1 MAKRYYDQ
9 ALEASAD
16 AYFPVTLSL
25 ISLYSRALYHI
36 IFKSPDDELKAL
48 SLFGNFLGGAQE
60 EEDTVASSSWSFGR
74 AWREIQRRWGV
85 DVPPEEVNAMPVVG
99 NRDQAGQQ
107 QQQGE
112 APVEQWGAEE
122 LQEQQRQLEAN
133 GDPMEWGTRGLGG
146 RVGEDEDDDFFLDGE
161 GDLGGTVAIVALCVI
176 LG

>member
-25 ISLYSRALYHI
+25 ISLYARALYHVV
-36 IFKSPDDELKAL
+36 FKSPDDELKAQ
-48 SLFGNFLGGAQE
+48 SLFGNFLGGAKE
-60 EEDTVASSSWSFGR
+60 ENSAAPSAWSFGR

-85 DVPPEEVNAMPVVG
+85 DLPPEEVNAMPVVD
-99 NRDQAGQQ
+99 NRERGQE
-107 QQQGE
+107 QGQ
-112 APVEQWGAEE
+112 EQWEAGE
-122 LQEQQRQLEAN
+122 LADQQRQLEAN

-161 GDLGGTVAIVALCVI
+161 GDLGGTVAIVGLCVI